1 MVSCR
6 AASRQVPLTLVVC
19 LAAAACTSS
28 GGISSVLP
36 EGEPVC
42 FRLRAVPM
50 GSAPRPP
57 SWIRVLEV
65 IPEESVPPW
74 YRYHREPSR
83 VTAITATLPDA
94 HGWVQTNQVG
104 WSQVSDRLAV
114 VTRDPDN
121 ERVVRLSLDCL
132 YRSSCEG
139 RIWENLLG
147 DDGSL
152 QANERFGNVR
162 ATRMEC
168 PDPA

>member
-1 MVSCR
+1 M
-6 AASRQVPLTLVVC
+6 
-19 LAAAACTSS
+19 
-28 GGISSVLP
+28 SSVPP
-36 EGEPVC
+36 EGGPVC
-42 FRLRAVPM
+42 FRLRAVPT

-57 SWIRVLEV
+57 SWVRVLEV
-65 IPEESVPPW
+65 TPKESVPPW

-83 VTAITATLPDA
+83 VTAITAVVPEA

-104 WSQVSDRLAV
+104 WSDGDRLII

-121 ERVVRLSLDCL
+121 GRLVWLSLDCL

-139 RIWENLLG
+139 RIRENLLG

-152 QANERFGNVR
+152 QWGERFGNVR
-162 ATRMEC
+162 ATRIDC